1 MTSAHSM
8 RTAAIRALRR
18 LITAVI
24 VIGLTQSMVAC
35 APRLVQ
41 PQILVAPYDDIQV
54 WGVAPLINESGTTSV
69 EVLRLTDSVQR
80 ALQET
85 QGIDAVPVNRI
96 IGAMRQLDID
106 RMRTVQDV
114 RGIMRLLDL
123 DGLIVGSITAYDP
136 YRPMLLGLAFD
147 LYLREDAS
155 DRALDMRRL
164 ERSASDDTAISSLG
178 SDGPHART
186 AGMFSAS
193 NHQVLKWLSDYADGR
208 SVPDS
213 AYGPD
218 VFLVSMELYTQF
230 AGHHLLADLL
240 RQETA
245 RLTESPTRQAAR

>member
-1 MTSAHSM
+1 M

-41 PQILVAPYDDIQV
+41 PQILVAPYDDMQV
-54 WGVAPLINESGTTSV
+54 WGVAPLINESGTTSA

-96 IGAMRQLDID
+96 IGAMRQLEID

-147 LYLREDAS
+147 LYLREDALRPS
-155 DRALDMRRL
+155 PRHATARALRQRRHGHLLPRQRRPPRPNCRNVQRFQPSGPQVARRL
-164 ERSASDDTAISSLG
+164 RRWSQRPRQCLWARCLSRQHGAVHAIRRPSPAG
-178 SDGPHART
+178 RPAPTGNRT
-186 AGMFSAS
+186 A
-193 NHQVLKWLSDYADGR
+193 D
-208 SVPDS
+208 
-213 AYGPD
+213 
-218 VFLVSMELYTQF
+218 
-230 AGHHLLADLL
+230 
-240 RQETA
+240 
-245 RLTESPTRQAAR
+245 